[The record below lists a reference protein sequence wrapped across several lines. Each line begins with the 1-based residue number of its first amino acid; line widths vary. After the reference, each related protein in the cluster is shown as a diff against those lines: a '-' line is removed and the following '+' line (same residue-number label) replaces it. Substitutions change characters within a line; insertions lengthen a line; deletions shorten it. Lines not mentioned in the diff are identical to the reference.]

1 MNILFQFNY
10 SSIIYAVTSATTV
23 TQSTTSG
30 TTASTTEET
39 IDPDQDVTNADDD
52 NLGADI
58 NDDFGTL
65 LGPLVEI
72 VRAIGDA
79 IMSILTKCMLGT
91 SFESMMVSW
100 DEVDNSKL
108 SEANTSKTYTES
120 EINEFKNA
128 FGNLPDLKYPN
139 FKYTPEEIFKGE
151 IDVFGIDFIGGNTVK
166 NGEVKQNE
174 STGWNSL
181 RKMVSTNY
189 SFLSFYHHF
198 IKMHSCLLPG
208 TDMVIRTFSYPFCR
222 YPYIAGFN
230 ASQTYRYILNI
241 ITFTENLFRSKGPFS
256 CLIESFIITG
266 YRNLYQARFMYSHT
280 ITGYATNSE
289 GIHLLHLLHI
299 YSKRDRIIIRP
310 RTPFKVRILQA
321 STYPVSQKFLIRITS
336 RHRFGGC
343 QIPTNRKRQCLSH
356 LSAFHK
362 SSTFKI
368 QCLFYGQFFFIKR

>member
-1 MNILFQFNY
+1 MRIELVQSYGILALPFRLLLLCRSGND
-10 SSIIYAVTSATTV
+10 SGAASII
-23 TQSTTSG
+23 
-30 TTASTTEET
+30 
-39 IDPDQDVTNADDD
+39 
-52 NLGADI
+52 
-58 NDDFGTL
+58 
-65 LGPLVEI
+65 
-72 VRAIGDA
+72 
-79 IMSILTKCMLGT
+79 K
-91 SFESMMVSW
+91 
-100 DEVDNSKL
+100 
-108 SEANTSKTYTES
+108 
-120 EINEFKNA
+120 
-128 FGNLPDLKYPN
+128 
-139 FKYTPEEIFKGE
+139 
-151 IDVFGIDFIGGNTVK
+151 K
-166 NGEVKQNE
+166 NGFNKLFIFIILSSLHQNALLPPARD
-174 STGWNSL
+174 GHG
-181 RKMVSTNY
+181 Y
-189 SFLSFYHHF
+189 QDIFLS
-198 IKMHSCLLPG
+198 
-208 TDMVIRTFSYPFCR
+208 FCR

-362 SSTFKI
+362 S
-368 QCLFYGQFFFIKR
+368 

>member
-1 MNILFQFNY
+1 
-10 SSIIYAVTSATTV
+10 
-23 TQSTTSG
+23 
-30 TTASTTEET
+30 
-39 IDPDQDVTNADDD
+39 
-52 NLGADI
+52 
-58 NDDFGTL
+58 
-65 LGPLVEI
+65 
-72 VRAIGDA
+72 
-79 IMSILTKCMLGT
+79 
-91 SFESMMVSW
+91 
-100 DEVDNSKL
+100 
-108 SEANTSKTYTES
+108 
-120 EINEFKNA
+120 
-128 FGNLPDLKYPN
+128 
-139 FKYTPEEIFKGE
+139 
-151 IDVFGIDFIGGNTVK
+151 
-166 NGEVKQNE
+166 
-174 STGWNSL
+174 
-181 RKMVSTNY
+181 
-189 SFLSFYHHF
+189 
-198 IKMHSCLLPG
+198 
-208 TDMVIRTFSYPFCR
+208 MVIRTFSYPFCR

-368 QCLFYGQFFFIKR
+368 QCLFYGQFFFIKRWSSYRFTAICRIMYFCIRPDTFQFHFQCSIFGSHRVLNIIHRTGIDNSFCRQMFIINIHCFQKWSPILFLRLCPCYLRQCSQTGKY